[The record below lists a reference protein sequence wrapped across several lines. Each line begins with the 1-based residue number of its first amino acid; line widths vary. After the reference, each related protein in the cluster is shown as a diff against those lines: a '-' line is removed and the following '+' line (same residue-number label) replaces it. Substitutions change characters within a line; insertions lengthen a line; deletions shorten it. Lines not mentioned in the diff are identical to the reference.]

1 MVYGHL
7 IPKTSR
13 VMTMVLTTAL
23 LLVILT
29 TMTHSPLV
37 APDVLAA
44 SARSPHQRLSKV
56 LMGMTV
62 TLVSRKF
69 RNVEHHTVACHQR
82 QQLLRW
88 PERNGMTRMFSVL
101 SELSTHPER

>member
-23 LLVILT
+23 LLVILM

-37 APDVLAA
+37 APDIVGA
-44 SARSPHQRLSKV
+44 SARGPHQRLSKV

-69 RNVEHHTVACHQR
+69 RNVEHHAVACHQR
-82 QQLLRW
+82 QQLLSW
-88 PERNGMTRMFSVL
+88 PERNGMT
-101 SELSTHPER
+101 

>member
-29 TMTHSPLV
+29 TMTHSPLI
-37 APDVLAA
+37 APDIVAA
-44 SARSPHQRLSKV
+44 SATSPHQRLSKV
-56 LMGMTV
+56 LMGMMV
-62 TLVSRKF
+62 TQISRKF
-69 RNVEHHTVACHQR
+69 NNIEHHAVACHQR
-82 QQLLRW
+82 QQLLKMARKEW
-88 PERNGMTRMFSVL
+88 YDLNVFS
-101 SELSTHPER
+101 SE